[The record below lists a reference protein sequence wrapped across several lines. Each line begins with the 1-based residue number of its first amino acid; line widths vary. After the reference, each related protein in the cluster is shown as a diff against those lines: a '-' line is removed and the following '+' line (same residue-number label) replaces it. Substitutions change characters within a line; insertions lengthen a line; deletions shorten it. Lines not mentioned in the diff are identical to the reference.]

1 MASETQ
7 PRRKRDELGPN
18 PFRLGPRAQCK
29 AAHQEPA
36 LAPQSSSLSST
47 PTAAPQAVDSIFPQV
62 LPPAIQP
69 ATIQE
74 DHDLNHG
81 SLSSR
86 SPHEATLGIPVASPR
101 FFALPPW
108 YPSLP
113 PAAAPQAIPAPIP
126 QALPQPRRP
135 RRIKKPPGPS
145 LLRLSSRLQDKD
157 CTESPAWFL
166 PYPDPSSVP
175 TTVLEGLL
183 RSDFSIKPLVHKA
196 FALHPCL
203 QRELQRE
210 KDRRLQAWLSS
221 WFGRLP
227 SEIRVMIY
235 EHVLI
240 VPPSQSPITIRG
252 PSEEKKADS
261 DKASTKPP
269 SSTSH
274 MSALALLQTCRLIH
288 REAQDIY
295 YARNAFHATS
305 AKQLRRFLLGIGLAR
320 CEVLT
325 TLHIEG
331 LLTREPMFEKDWLD
345 QQRRE
350 TDMSDA
356 EYQRLSN
363 PITWRLGPDAQ
374 AASRLLRECK
384 RLRKVHLLMGH
395 PKKSD
400 YVEIKYIDFVRS
412 LAGERTG
419 NQVDFIDGSR
429 WVVRASPD
437 AWKWYSAL
445 IETYYTGEGRTV
457 HFPPL
462 AEGEQRCVEVDIA
475 REQVDGLQS
484 EFSSMKL

>member
-1 MASETQ
+1 ML
-7 PRRKRDELGPN
+7 LGSTILLSKLSTRSSSSSHICTN
-18 PFRLGPRAQCK
+18 
-29 AAHQEPA
+29 
-36 LAPQSSSLSST
+36 SSSL
-47 PTAAPQAVDSIFPQV
+47 
-62 LPPAIQP
+62 
-69 ATIQE
+69 ATTKSASKNKE
-74 DHDLNHG
+74 SPGPSLL

-86 SPHEATLGIPVASPR
+86 S
-101 FFALPPW
+101 
-108 YPSLP
+108 
-113 PAAAPQAIPAPIP
+113 
-126 QALPQPRRP
+126 
-135 RRIKKPPGPS
+135 
-145 LLRLSSRLQDKD
+145 QDKES
-157 CTESPAWFL
+157 TQSPAWFL

-183 RSDFSIKPLVHKA
+183 RSDFSIKNWVRKA

-240 VPPSQSPITIRG
+240 VPPSRSPITIRG

-261 DKASTKPP
+261 DKASAKP
-269 SSTSH
+269 SSSTRPRVP
-274 MSALALLQTCRLIH
+274 ALALLQTCRLIH

-295 YARNAFHATS
+295 YARNAFHTTS
-305 AKQLRRFLLGIGLAR
+305 AKHLRRFLLGIGLAR

-345 QQRRE
+345 HQRRK
-350 TDMSDA
+350 TDMGDA
-356 EYQRLSN
+356 EYQMLSN
-363 PITWRLGPDAQ
+363 ATKLKLGPDAQ

-395 PKKSD
+395 PRKSD
-400 YVEIKYIDFVRS
+400 YVEMTYIDFVGS
-412 LAGERTG
+412 LAGERTE

-437 AWKWYSAL
+437 AREWYSAL
-445 IETYYTGEGRTV
+445 IEAYYIGESRTV
-457 HFPPL
+457 LFPPL
-462 AEGEQRCVEVDIA
+462 GEGEQRCVEVDIGMN
-475 REQVDGLQS
+475 QVNSLQS
-484 EFSSMKL
+484 GFSSMKL